1 LIRSNYWLGTSR
13 QHQHNCSA
21 FAHQLKWFERG
32 VQQEYST
39 HRKNYRLTDWRKDH
53 FAASTIANGLALEP
67 VLPFAVLR
75 RKAQ

>member
-1 LIRSNYWLGTSR
+1 
-13 QHQHNCSA
+13 
-21 FAHQLKWFERG
+21 LKWFERG